1 VPAERAVTAIGVAW
15 ISAAPVFVAV
25 TVILSESGPTVSTQS
40 SVAATA
46 SISID
51 VVRGS
56 NPLSDTSIR

>member
-1 VPAERAVTAIGVAW
+1 MGVAW

-25 TVILSESGPTVSTQS
+25 TVILSESEPTVSTQS
-40 SVAATA
+40 SVAAPA
-46 SISID
+46 SISIA